1 MPNSV
6 TSGVWE
12 RNERK
17 RLSGCRVVMER
28 KRSQLVKNHGFNPC
42 EILDEKNVSLSLKT
56 LSRAATVLG
65 KRIRL
70 ELVNV

>member
-1 MPNSV
+1 
-6 TSGVWE
+6 
-12 RNERK
+12 
-17 RLSGCRVVMER
+17 MER